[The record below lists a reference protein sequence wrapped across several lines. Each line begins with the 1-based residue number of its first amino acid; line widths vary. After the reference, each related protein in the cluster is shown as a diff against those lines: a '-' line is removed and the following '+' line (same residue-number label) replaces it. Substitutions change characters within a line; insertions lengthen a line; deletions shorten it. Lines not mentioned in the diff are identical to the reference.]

1 MSEMMSVTEIF
12 KKTLVEALNAEGDK
26 IIEEAVSDIREKL
39 MKQKAEIVAKAVQDI
54 KVKMHHNPV
63 GMPPGSVKIDIHM

>member
-1 MSEMMSVTEIF
+1 MSEMTSVTEIF
-12 KKTLVEALNAEGDK
+12 KKTLAEALNAEGDK
-26 IIEEAVSDIREKL
+26 IIEEAISDVREKL

-54 KVKMHHNPV
+54 KVEMSYSPI

>member
-1 MSEMMSVTEIF
+1 MNEMMSVTEIF

-54 KVKMHHNPV
+54 KVEMYHNPI